1 MPTQFA
7 FRGDRLAFSNGIL
20 VLGLLSAGVLLVFAA
35 DTHKII
41 PLYAFGVFM
50 AFTLSQAGM
59 VIHWLRN
66 RGPRWR
72 MSLVLNAFGTI
83 VTAIVAVIVGGTKF
97 LDGAWLSMSAMGILF
112 QLLWAVYRHYGDASR
127 QLGRGLR
134 AAEGV
139 AQQFYAASAGR
150 SQTVIVPVDEINR
163 AVLRTIAYARTLSP
177 HAVAVHVTDEFENAE
192 ALRQQW
198 ENSIPDTP
206 LVVVESPYRSFIE
219 PLLAY
224 IEGMD
229 RTQPNQMVTV
239 VLPEFVPKRFW
250 QRFLHNQLAVRLKQA
265 LVNRPN
271 TVVVEVP
278 YHLN

>member
-1 MPTQFA
+1 VFFYVVQVATALILILAANTAFAGLPTLASVMARDGAMPTQFA

-112 QLLWAVYRHYGDASR
+112 LLLWAVYRHYGDASR
-127 QLGRGLR
+127 QLGRGFGQR
-134 AAEGV
+134 KV
-139 AQQFYAASAGR
+139 WR
-150 SQTVIVPVDEINR
+150 SSSTQHP
-163 AVLRTIAYARTLSP
+163 
-177 HAVAVHVTDEFENAE
+177 
-192 ALRQQW
+192 
-198 ENSIPDTP
+198 PD
-206 LVVVESPYRSFIE
+206 V
-219 PLLAY
+219 
-224 IEGMD
+224 
-229 RTQPNQMVTV
+229 
-239 VLPEFVPKRFW
+239 
-250 QRFLHNQLAVRLKQA
+250 LKQ
-265 LVNRPN
+265 LSCP
-271 TVVVEVP
+271 
-278 YHLN
+278 